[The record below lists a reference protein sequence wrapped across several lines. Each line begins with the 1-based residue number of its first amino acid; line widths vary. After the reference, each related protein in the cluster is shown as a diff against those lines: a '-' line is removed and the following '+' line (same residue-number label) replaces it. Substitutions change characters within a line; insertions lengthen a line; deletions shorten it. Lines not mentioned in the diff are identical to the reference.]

1 MVPSTPATCREQ
13 GAPGCNL
20 RAATRLVAVG
30 CCPPGNVQ
38 VRVDS
43 PFTTHLQQT
52 PTRTLH
58 PTPARPKPQ
67 VAAHLNR
74 TELAGLQA
82 LCGRCLYH
90 SLYKVVI
97 GHHFGSR
104 VFVATGDIAEMWL
117 RDSSVQ
123 LGGLLPRIAA
133 HPGFRGLVE
142 GAIRVQAFFITQVR
156 VGVGGWLAM
165 CMRTRGG
172 VRASERV
179 GREGGREG
187 RGGRG
192 GSGVVSGPTGRHNRV
207 DGAAHEPPA
216 GHQGGRARGV

>member
-1 MVPSTPATCREQ
+1 M
-13 GAPGCNL
+13 
-20 RAATRLVAVG
+20 
-30 CCPPGNVQ
+30 
-38 VRVDS
+38 
-43 PFTTHLQQT
+43 
-52 PTRTLH
+52 
-58 PTPARPKPQ
+58 
-67 VAAHLNR
+67 AAHLNR
-74 TELAGLQA
+74 TELAELQA

-156 VGVGGWLAM
+156 VGVGGSLAM
-165 CMRTRGG
+165 CMRKQGIA
-172 VRASERV
+172 RARERV
-179 GREGGREG
+179 GREGGRG
-187 RGGRG
+187 RAGVGAREVLVGQLGGT
-192 GSGVVSGPTGRHNRV
+192 TGWMVRPMSHR
-207 DGAAHEPPA
+207 
-216 GHQGGRARGV
+216 HQGGRARGGMRHCVD